1 MFGYIT
7 LFSALSLAATAAWF
21 AIVGIVALFGG
32 NPIPVMIMGAG
43 IELAKIVGVSWLY
56 RNWEGANWRLK
67 WPGVFL
73 VIVVMLLTSM
83 GIFGFLSKAHIE
95 QNADVGNNTLQI
107 ERLDQRIARE
117 QAVID
122 REQDKINSADS
133 VIQQLDTTV
142 STLIEYDKISG
153 PDGARAVRE
162 GQQDQRDALAAEI
175 AAAQSKI
182 DEVEDDIGELQD
194 ERLVLSQEVRELEL
208 EVGPVKY
215 IAALIYEDAETN
227 LEDAVRIVIIM
238 FIFVFDPMA
247 IWLLMAANHVLLRNQ
262 HMWGD
267 EDDPHTPE
275 PPPAPKAKKIVP
287 NADAEF
293 VPASDPEAE
302 RIAEEKAEMQKGKAP
317 PKDPKDPA
325 RERRQRWQEK
335 GQAAKLTHNDP
346 TGKKR
351 QRIN

>member
-43 IELAKIVGVSWLY
+43 IELAKVVGVSWLY
-56 RNWEGANWRLK
+56 RNWEDANWRLK
-67 WPGVFL
+67 YPGVIL

-133 VIQQLDTTV
+133 VIQQLDNTV
-142 STLIEYDKISG
+142 RTLIDYDKISG

-182 DEVEDDIGELQD
+182 DETEDAIGVLQD

-215 IAALIYEDAETN
+215 VAALIYEDADTN
-227 LEDAVRIVIIM
+227 LENAVRIVIIM

-247 IWLLMAANHVLLRNQ
+247 IWLLMAANHIMIRNQ

-293 VPASDPEAE
+293 VPSGDPEAE
-302 RIAEEKAEMQKGKAP
+302 RIAEEKAEMKQEGPKKHTASRRGKF
-317 PKDPKDPA
+317 
-325 RERRQRWQEK
+325 
-335 GQAAKLTHNDP
+335 THNDRS
-346 TGKKR
+346 GQKR
-351 QRIN
+351 QKIN

>member
-302 RIAEEKAEMQKGKAP
+302 RIAEEKAEMQKSSDKQLTQRGREKA
-317 PKDPKDPA
+317 
-325 RERRQRWQEK
+325 R
-335 GQAAKLTHNDP
+335 LTHNDP